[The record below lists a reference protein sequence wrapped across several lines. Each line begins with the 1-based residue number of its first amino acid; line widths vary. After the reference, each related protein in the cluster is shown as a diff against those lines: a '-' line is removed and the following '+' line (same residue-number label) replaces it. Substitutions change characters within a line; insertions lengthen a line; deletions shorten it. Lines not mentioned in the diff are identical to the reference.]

1 MNEDE
6 VAAFA
11 AGAMGGY
18 VQERIA
24 SGEKPEEA
32 RRIAAVQTRELFPD
46 GKPAPGQLL
55 YRVVDDEA
63 AAVGSLWIGPRT
75 PENAAAY
82 WVWDVE
88 IDETQRGKGFGRAAM
103 VMAEEAARDHG
114 ATELGL
120 NVFGHNAVA
129 RSLYESMGYQTAAVN
144 MRKPLV
150 P

>member
-6 VAAFA
+6 VAGFVAD
-11 AGAMGGY
+11 AMGGY
-18 VQERIA
+18 VEERIA
-24 SGEKPEEA
+24 SGEKPDEA
-32 RRIAAVQTRELFPD
+32 RRIAALQTRKLFPD

-63 AAVGSLWIGPRT
+63 AAVGYLWIGPRT
-75 PENAAAY
+75 PENAEAY

-88 IDETQRGKGFGRAAM
+88 IDENERGKGLGRAAM
-103 VMAEEAARDHG
+103 VLAEEAARDHG

-120 NVFGHNAVA
+120 NVFGHNVVA
-129 RSLYESMGYQTAAVN
+129 RRLYESMGYQTAAVS
-144 MRKPLV
+144 MRKPLG

>member
-6 VAAFA
+6 VAAFV
-11 AGAMGGY
+11 AGAESGY
-18 VQERIA
+18 IDQRIA
-24 SGEKPEEA
+24 SGENPDEA
-32 RRIAAVQTRELFPD
+32 RRIAGLQTKESFPD
-46 GKPAPGQLL
+46 GRPAPGQLL
-55 YRVVDDEA
+55 FRVLDDEA

-75 PENAAAY
+75 PQNPAAY

-88 IDETQRGKGFGRAAM
+88 IEEAERGKGFGRAAM
-103 VMAEEAARDHG
+103 VLAEEAARARG

-120 NVFGHNAVA
+120 NVFGHNTAA
-129 RSLYESMGYQTAAVN
+129 RSLYESMGYQTAAIN